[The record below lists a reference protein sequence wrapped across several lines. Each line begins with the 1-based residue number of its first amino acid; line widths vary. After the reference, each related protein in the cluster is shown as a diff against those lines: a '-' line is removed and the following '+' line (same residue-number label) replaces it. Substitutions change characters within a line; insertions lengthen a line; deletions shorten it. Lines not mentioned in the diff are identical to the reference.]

1 MSNSDL
7 PEAINEFV
15 SISADLFD
23 AVNVYEIIIE
33 HLKANPSSSAES
45 EFENMR
51 QNCRRLAIRAQKV
64 QRQLMVLS
72 STESVD
78 EAKFCKL
85 AIEGLKSQLANFIS
99 LLAEMN
105 GLKNKCN
112 LGPKQKQ
119 SGDQR

>member
-7 PEAINEFV
+7 PETIDEFV

-23 AVNVYEIIIE
+23 AVNVYEMAIE
-33 HLKANPSSSAES
+33 HLKVNPSSAES
-45 EFENMR
+45 EFEKMR
-51 QNCRRLAIRAQKV
+51 QKCRRLAIRTQKV

-72 STESVD
+72 STESSD

-85 AIEGLKSQLANFIS
+85 AIEGLNSQMANFIS

-105 GLKNKCN
+105 SLKNIYS
-112 LGPKQKQ
+112 LGPEQKQ